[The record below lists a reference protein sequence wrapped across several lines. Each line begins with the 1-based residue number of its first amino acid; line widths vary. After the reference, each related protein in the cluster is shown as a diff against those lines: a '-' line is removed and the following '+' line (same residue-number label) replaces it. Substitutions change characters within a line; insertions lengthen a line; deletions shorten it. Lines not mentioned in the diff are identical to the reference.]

1 MAGERTYDVVL
12 FGATGFTGGLT
23 AEYLARH
30 APPGL
35 RWALAGRNPDRLAA
49 MRGRLATINPALAE
63 LPLLTADATDADSLR
78 AVAESARVVA
88 STVGPYIH
96 HGEPLVA
103 ACARAG
109 TDYLDI
115 TGESEFVD
123 LMYVRHHAEA
133 TRTGARLVHTCGFDS
148 IPHDLGVWFTVK
160 QLPADV
166 PITVD
171 GYVRAGGRFSAGTY
185 HSALTTFSR
194 TGQASRAARD
204 RRAVEPRPTD
214 RRVRAVPGRLAR
226 SAELRIWTVPLPTI
240 DPQVVRRSAAARPE
254 YGPDFRYRHFAAVK
268 RLPTVLASAA
278 GLGALVGL
286 VKLPPT
292 RRWLLGR
299 LASGQGPTA
308 QQRAASWFRVRFVGT
323 GGGQRVVTEVAGGDP
338 GYDETAKMLAESAL
352 CLALD
357 ELPPTTGQL
366 TPVAAMGDALL
377 DRLIR
382 AGLTFRVLKQGA
394 TTPGPE
400 TAPKP
405 GPEAAPKP
413 GAGAPA

>member
-35 RWALAGRNPDRLAA
+35 RWALAGRNKDRLAA
-49 MRGRLATINPALAE
+49 ARGRLAAIDPTLAD
-63 LPLLTADATDADSLR
+63 LPLLTADVTDADSLR
-78 AVAESARVVA
+78 SVADNTRVVA
-88 STVGPYIH
+88 STVGPFIH

-115 TGESEFVD
+115 TGEPEFVD

-171 GYVRAGGRFSAGTY
+171 GYVRLGGHFSAGTY
-185 HSALTTFSR
+185 HSALTAFSR
-194 TGQASRAARD
+194 TAQASRAARD

-214 RRVRAVPGRLAR
+214 RRVRAVRGRPAR
-226 SAELRIWTVPLPTI
+226 SAELGIWTVPLPTI
-240 DPQVVRRSAAARPE
+240 DPQVVRRSAAVRPE
-254 YGPDFRYRHFAAVK
+254 YGPDFRYRHFAAMK
-268 RLPTVLASAA
+268 RLPTVLASAV
-278 GLGALVGL
+278 GLGVVVGL

-308 QQRAASWFRVRFVGT
+308 EQRASSWFRVRFVGT
-323 GGGQRVVTEVAGGDP
+323 GGGRRVVTEVAGGDP
-338 GYDETAKMLAESAL
+338 GYDETAKMLGESAL

-357 ELPPTTGQL
+357 ELPPTAGQV

-377 DRLIR
+377 DRLDR
-382 AGLTFRVLKQGA
+382 AGLTFRVLKD
-394 TTPGPE
+394 
-400 TAPKP
+400 
-405 GPEAAPKP
+405 EAAEHS
-413 GAGAPA
+413 A

>member
-1 MAGERTYDVVL
+1 MAVERTYDVVL

-30 APPGL
+30 APAEL
-35 RWALAGRNPDRLAA
+35 RWALAGRNPQRLAAVRDRLAA
-49 MRGRLATINPALAE
+49 IDSNLAD
-63 LPLLTADATDADSLR
+63 LPLLTADVTDADSLR

-115 TGESEFVD
+115 TGEPEFVD

-133 TRTGARLVHTCGFDS
+133 TGTGARLVHACGFDS
-148 IPHDLGVWFTVK
+148 VPHDLGAWFTVK

-185 HSALTTFSR
+185 HSALTAFSR
-194 TGQASRAARD
+194 TGQASKAARD

-214 RRVRAVPGRLAR
+214 RQVRAVPGRLAR
-226 SAELRIWTVPLPTI
+226 SAELGIWTVPLPTI

-268 RLPTVLASAA
+268 RLPTVLAGAA
-278 GLGALVGL
+278 GLGALIGL
-286 VKLPPT
+286 VKLPPS

-299 LASGQGPTA
+299 LSSGQGPTA
-308 QQRAASWFRVRFVGT
+308 QQRASSWFRVRFVGT
-323 GGGQRVVTEVAGGDP
+323 GGGQRVVTEVSGGDP

-357 ELPPTTGQL
+357 ELPPTAGQL
-366 TPVAAMGDALL
+366 TPVAAMGDALF
-377 DRLIR
+377 DRLVR
-382 AGLTFRVLKQGA
+382 AGLTFRVLKQ
-394 TTPGPE
+394 E
-400 TAPKP
+400 TREPSA
-405 GPEAAPKP
+405 
-413 GAGAPA
+413 

>member
-30 APPGL
+30 APAEL
-35 RWALAGRNPDRLAA
+35 RWALAGRNPQRLTAVRDRLVAIDPN
-49 MRGRLATINPALAE
+49 LAD
-63 LPLLTADATDADSLR
+63 LPLLTADVTDADSLR

-96 HGEPLVA
+96 HGAPLVA
-103 ACARAG
+103 ACAQAG

-115 TGESEFVD
+115 TGEPEFVD

-133 TRTGARLVHTCGFDS
+133 TGTGARLVHACGFDS
-148 IPHDLGVWFTVK
+148 VPHDLGVWFTVK

-185 HSALTTFSR
+185 HSALTAFSR
-194 TGQASRAARD
+194 TGQASKAARD

-226 SAELRIWTVPLPTI
+226 SAELGIWTVPLPTI

-254 YGPDFRYRHFAAVK
+254 YGPEFRYRHFAAVK
-268 RLPTVLASAA
+268 RLPTVLAGAA
-278 GLGALVGL
+278 GLGALIGL
-286 VKLPPT
+286 VKLPPS

-299 LASGQGPTA
+299 LSSGQGPTA
-308 QQRAASWFRVRFVGT
+308 QQRASSWFRVRFVGT
-323 GGGQRVVTEVAGGDP
+323 GGGKRVVTEVAGGDP

-357 ELPPTTGQL
+357 ELPPTAGQL

-377 DRLIR
+377 DRLVR
-382 AGLTFRVLKQGA
+382 AGVTFRVLKQ
-394 TTPGPE
+394 E
-400 TAPKP
+400 TREPSA
-405 GPEAAPKP
+405 
-413 GAGAPA
+413 

>member
-1 MAGERTYDVVL
+1 MREQRTYDVVL

-23 AEYLARH
+23 AEYLARN

-35 RWALAGRNPDRLAA
+35 RWALAGRNPGRLAAVRDRLAA
-49 MRGRLATINPALAE
+49 IDPALAG
-63 LPLLTADATDADSLR
+63 LPLLTADVTDAESLR

-88 STVGPYIH
+88 TTVGPYVH

-115 TGESEFVD
+115 TGEPEFVD

-133 TRTGARLVHTCGFDS
+133 QRTGARLVHACGFDS
-148 IPHDLGVWFTVK
+148 VPHDLGVWFTLK
-160 QLPADV
+160 HLPDDV

-171 GYVRAGGRFSAGTY
+171 GFVRAGGRFSAGTY
-185 HSALTTFSR
+185 HSALTAFSR
-194 TGQASRAARD
+194 TAEASRAARE
-204 RRAVEPRPTD
+204 RRQVEPRPTG

-226 SAELRIWTVPLPTI
+226 SKELGMWIVPLPTI

-268 RLPTVLASAA
+268 RLPTVLAGGF
-278 GLGALVGL
+278 GLGGLVAL

-299 LASGQGPTA
+299 LASGQGPTP
-308 QQRAASWFRVRFVGT
+308 QQRAKSWFRVRFVAT
-323 GGGQRVVTEVAGGDP
+323 GGGRRVLTEVAGGDP
-338 GYDETAKMLAESAL
+338 GYDETAKMLGESAL
-352 CLALD
+352 CLAGD
-357 ELPPTTGQL
+357 ELPATAGQV
-366 TPVAAMGDALL
+366 TPVTAMGDALL
-377 DRLIR
+377 DRLVR
-382 AGLTFRVLKQGA
+382 AGMTFRVLDR
-394 TTPGPE
+394 PR
-400 TAPKP
+400 
-405 GPEAAPKP
+405 
-413 GAGAPA
+413 

>member
-1 MAGERTYDVVL
+1 MRDDRPYDLVL

-30 APPGL
+30 APDGL
-35 RWALAGRNPDRLAA
+35 RWALAGRNPGKLAGVRDRLAA
-49 MRGRLATINPALAE
+49 IDPDLAE
-63 LPLLTADATDADSLR
+63 LPLLTADVTDATSLR

-103 ACARAG
+103 ACAAAG

-115 TGESEFVD
+115 TGEPEFVD

-133 TRTGARLVHTCGFDS
+133 VRTGARLVHACGFDS
-148 IPHDLGVWFTVK
+148 IPHDLGAWFTVK
-160 QLPADV
+160 QLPTDGPV
-166 PITVD
+166 TVD

-185 HSALTTFSR
+185 HSALTAFSR
-194 TGQASRAARD
+194 TNEMSRAAKARK
-204 RRAVEPRPTD
+204 AVEPRPEG
-214 RRVRAVPGRLAR
+214 RRVRAVPGRVGRVKEFGLWA
-226 SAELRIWTVPLPTI
+226 VPLPTI

-268 RLPTVLASAA
+268 RLPTVLAA
-278 GLGALVGL
+278 GVGLAGVVGL

-299 LASGQGPTA
+299 LSSGQGPSA
-308 QQRAASWFRVRFVGT
+308 AQRAKSWFRVRFVGA
-323 GGGQRVVTEVAGGDP
+323 GGGRTVRTEVAGGDP

-352 CLALD
+352 CLAFD
-357 ELPPTTGQL
+357 DLPATAGQV
-366 TPVAAMGDALL
+366 TPVTAMGDALL
-377 DRLIR
+377 DRLVR
-382 AGLTFRVLKQGA
+382 AGITFRVLDA
-394 TTPGPE
+394 
-400 TAPKP
+400 
-405 GPEAAPKP
+405 
-413 GAGAPA
+413 

>member
-1 MAGERTYDVVL
+1 MAVERTYDVVL

-30 APPGL
+30 APAGL
-35 RWALAGRNPDRLAA
+35 RWALAGRNPQRLAAVRDRLAA
-49 MRGRLATINPALAE
+49 VDPGLAD
-63 LPLLTADATDADSLR
+63 LPLLTADVTDADSLR
-78 AVAESARVVA
+78 VVAENARVVA

-115 TGESEFVD
+115 TGEPEFVD

-133 TRTGARLVHTCGFDS
+133 TRSGARLVHACGFDS
-148 IPHDLGVWFTVK
+148 VPHDVGVWFTVK

-185 HSALTTFSR
+185 HSALTAFSR
-194 TGQASRAARD
+194 TGQASRAARE
-204 RRAVEPRPTD
+204 RRAVEPRPAA

-226 SAELRIWTVPLPTI
+226 SAELGIWTVPLPTI

-268 RLPTVLASAA
+268 RLPTVLVGAA

-286 VKLPPT
+286 VKLPPS

-299 LASGQGPTA
+299 LSSGQGPTA
-308 QQRAASWFRVRFVGT
+308 QQRASSWFRVRFVGT

-338 GYDETAKMLAESAL
+338 GYDETAKMLGESAL

-357 ELPPTTGQL
+357 NLPPTAGQL

-377 DRLIR
+377 DRLVR
-382 AGLTFRVLKQGA
+382 AGLTFRVL
-394 TTPGPE
+394 E
-400 TAPKP
+400 R
-405 GPEAAPKP
+405 
-413 GAGAPA
+413 PA

>member
-1 MAGERTYDVVL
+1 MREQRTYDVVL

-23 AEYLARH
+23 AEYLARN

-35 RWALAGRNPDRLAA
+35 RWALAGRNPGKLAAVRDRLAA
-49 MRGRLATINPALAE
+49 IDPALAG
-63 LPLLTADATDADSLR
+63 LPLLTADVTDAGSLR

-88 STVGPYIH
+88 TTVGPYVH
-96 HGEPLVA
+96 HGEPLIA

-115 TGESEFVD
+115 TGEPEFVD

-133 TRTGARLVHTCGFDS
+133 ERTGARLVHACGFDS
-148 IPHDLGVWFTVK
+148 VPHDLGVWFTLK
-160 QLPADV
+160 HLPDDV

-171 GYVRAGGRFSAGTY
+171 GFVRAGGRFSAGTY
-185 HSALTTFSR
+185 HSALTAFSR
-194 TGQASRAARD
+194 TAQASRAARE
-204 RRAVEPRPTD
+204 RRQVEPRPSG

-226 SAELRIWTVPLPTI
+226 SKELGMWIVPLPTI

-268 RLPTVLASAA
+268 RLPTVLAGGV
-278 GLGALVGL
+278 GLGGLVTL

-299 LASGQGPTA
+299 LASGQGPTP
-308 QQRAASWFRVRFVGT
+308 QQRARSWFRVRFAGT
-323 GGGQRVVTEVAGGDP
+323 GGGRRVLTEVAGGDP

-352 CLALD
+352 CLAGD
-357 ELPPTTGQL
+357 DLPVTAGQV

-377 DRLIR
+377 DRLVR
-382 AGLTFRVLKQGA
+382 AGMTFRVLD
-394 TTPGPE
+394 TPR
-400 TAPKP
+400 
-405 GPEAAPKP
+405 
-413 GAGAPA
+413 